1 MSWAVPYVND
11 LAEALAPT
19 KWSLFSILVSAEAA
33 DFFDSGPLPRCV
45 QYVRSLK
52 EKRCPQGVDKVGGK
66 FVPMGHSTAA
76 NDIVDYFANI
86 ADCFANPP
94 PSAEAMVNGM
104 ILQAP
109 VLERDQLD
117 WIFDAKGP
125 KDTEAANQAYKWA
138 KEHVRTSR
146 LIPIEMTMPFCG
158 DLHVTTS
165 IGVKLGRMISG
176 EEFFSS
182 YEDDRDEDERGAE
195 SMILMA
201 LPSDCLLSIF
211 IQNSTS
217 TLLHGLTRANCFGC
231 GSGRA
236 VREVPAALGAFGI
249 PGLVES
255 SKVLHIA

>member
-1 MSWAVPYVND
+1 
-11 LAEALAPT
+11 
-19 KWSLFSILVSAEAA
+19 
-33 DFFDSGPLPRCV
+33 
-45 QYVRSLK
+45 
-52 EKRCPQGVDKVGGK
+52 
-66 FVPMGHSTAA
+66 MGHSTAA

-125 KDTEAANQAYKWA
+125 KDTEAANQAYEWA

-176 EEFFSS
+176 EEFFPS
-182 YEDDRDEDERGAE
+182 YEDDRDEDERAAAGE

-201 LPSDCLLSIF
+201 LPSDCLSLFF
-211 IQNSTS
+211 IRNSTS

-236 VREVPAALGAFGI
+236 VRGVPAALGVFGI